1 MKQILYS
8 LLLLVSISI
17 TGCSQNKYS
26 TYNGKTWEQI
36 AGNGRILKL
45 YPPVA
50 PFTKIELENFSAVV
64 LVETG
69 AEEPSLNIAI
79 DDNLKGFFKWKQVG
93 NTLKL
98 SMDLGGGKFDRWLS
112 SNNIKV
118 TIKAPLIESLVN
130 KGNGELEMNL
140 QNQPA
145 FSLITYGN
153 PKIKMKGVIQD
164 FDLQSYGN
172 ADIKASNLIA
182 EKLTLRINGNS
193 DIELNAKEVFE
204 KSVSGNSEI
213 TNVFYHTKKDLQSDG
228 VLNNETITPEF
239 ISFRIKNN
247 SLLPAKVTLI
257 SYRPDENGNGTRG
270 FLLIA
275 LASKRFSFPIGT
287 KIYLANSDQVNT
299 VMSGEKLTD
308 QEPFLVVKKTDAD
321 KSFAIK

>member
-1 MKQILYS
+1 MKQLPY
-8 LLLLVSISI
+8 LFLLLVSISI
-17 TGCSQNKYS
+17 NACSQNKYS

-45 YPPVA
+45 HPPVA
-50 PFTKIELENFSAVV
+50 PFTKIELENFNADV

-69 AEEPSLNIAI
+69 AAQPSLNIAI
-79 DDNLKGFFKWKQVG
+79 DENLKGFFKWKQDS
-93 NTLKL
+93 NTIKL
-98 SMDLGGGKFDRWLS
+98 SMDLSGGKFDRWLS

-118 TIKAPLIESLVN
+118 IIKAPLIESVVN

-145 FSLITYGN
+145 FSLVTYGN
-153 PKIKMKGVIQD
+153 PKIKMKGVIQE

-172 ADIKASNLIA
+172 ADIRASNLIT
-182 EKLTLRINGNS
+182 EKLTIQLNGNS
-193 DIELNAKEVFE
+193 DIAVNAKEVFE
-204 KSVSGNSEI
+204 KSVSGNNEI
-213 TNVFYHTKKDLQSDG
+213 TNVFYQTIKDLQSDG
-228 VLNNETITPEF
+228 VLNNETITPEL

-270 FLLIA
+270 FLLIS

-299 VMSGEKLTD
+299 VMSGEKITD
-308 QEPFLVVKKTDAD
+308 QAPFLVVKKTDAD